1 MNEKLAFALS
11 AALVLFLAGCSATHS
26 DLAGADLTESEA
38 TASQS
43 AAVETDDSSG
53 VISDAQA
60 STIKRVPF
68 APTQLGYSLDL
79 LNDTPDSTDY
89 PTISNLK
96 DKDPALLTPEERRNL
111 EAELLKLNERAQQ

>member
-1 MNEKLAFALS
+1 MNEKLALALS
-11 AALVLFLAGCSATHS
+11 ASLVLFLAGCSATHS

-89 PTISNLK
+89 PTISNLE
-96 DKDPALLTPEERRNL
+96 DKDPALLTPEERRSL

>member
-1 MNEKLAFALS
+1 MNEKLALALS
-11 AALVLFLAGCSATHS
+11 ASLVLFLAGCSATHS

-43 AAVETDDSSG
+43 AAVETDDTSG

>member
-11 AALVLFLAGCSATHS
+11 ASLVLFLAGCSATHS

>member
-11 AALVLFLAGCSATHS
+11 ASLVLFLAGCSATHS

-43 AAVETDDSSG
+43 AAVEADDSSG

>member
-11 AALVLFLAGCSATHS
+11 ASLVLFLAGCSATHS

-43 AAVETDDSSG
+43 AAVETDNSSG

>member
-11 AALVLFLAGCSATHS
+11 TSLVLFLAGCSATHS

-43 AAVETDDSSG
+43 AAVEIDDSSG

>member
-1 MNEKLAFALS
+1 MNEKLALALS
-11 AALVLFLAGCSATHS
+11 ASLVLFLAGCSATHS

-43 AAVETDDSSG
+43 AAVETDGSSG

>member
-11 AALVLFLAGCSATHS
+11 ASLVLFLAGCSATHS

-96 DKDPALLTPEERRNL
+96 DKDSALLTPEERRNL